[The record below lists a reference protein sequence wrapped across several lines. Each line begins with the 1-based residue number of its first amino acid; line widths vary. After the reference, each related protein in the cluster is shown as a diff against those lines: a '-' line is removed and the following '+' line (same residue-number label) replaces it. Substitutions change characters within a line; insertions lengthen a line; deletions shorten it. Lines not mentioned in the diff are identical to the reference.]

1 MADSIHDLFD
11 ADASD
16 RNLPSPYMEKSFAK
30 FEGSQIAIM
39 TILAYKYVLYNY
51 KSMANDLTV

>member
-1 MADSIHDLFD
+1 MKLSNSQMADSIHDLFD

-30 FEGSQIAIM
+30 FEGSQKRNPPIKI
-39 TILAYKYVLYNY
+39 Y
-51 KSMANDLTV
+51 